1 MIARLREGVPLT
13 KWCQAPAHH
22 PALAHAHEE
31 LRAREQV
38 LSRPG
43 ARPLRRPPPLLG
55 DHLELVQESVQ
66 EGLDFV
72 QEQLVHGISTPGS
85 ANASSSV
92 PSPPSRNSGHV

>member
-1 MIARLREGVPLT
+1 MIARLTEGVPLT

-22 PALAHAHEE
+22 PTLAHAHEE

-43 ARPLRRPPPLLG
+43 ERPPRRPPPLLG